1 MRQNIL
7 RTEERRGHIN
17 DIGAKTDDLKNQS
30 NQFRRG
36 ANRVRKH
43 LMWKNV
49 QMWIWIF
56 VGLAILIIAI
66 ALGESS
72 ISTPI

>member
-1 MRQNIL
+1 MRQNIQ
-7 RTEERRGHIN
+7 RTEERGGRID
-17 DIGAKTDDLKNQS
+17 DIGIKARNVNDQS
-30 NQFRRG
+30 KQFKRG
-36 ANRVRKH
+36 TNRVRKH

-49 QMWIWIF
+49 QMWVWIF